1 MVVGMVVYF
10 SFPGYEYSI
19 VYTFEY
25 QTLDSW
31 YKLHLV
37 MMYHITLLIHY
48 RNGLLKFWL
57 EFSCLRM
64 IGSALVCLG
73 NINFIE

>member
-48 RNGLLKFWL
+48 RNGLQICSGKR
-57 EFSCLRM
+57 EV
-64 IGSALVCLG
+64 GTVT
-73 NINFIE
+73 